1 MARLLDAMCG
11 SCVQVMKTNER
22 CLRWKGRKVEVDNTG
37 REEDEGAREGGKVNR
52 AGAVKRSS
60 IGFLFSHL
68 GISLCFVRSCRLL
81 EGVTI
86 ARFTGGCARAHIE

>member
-1 MARLLDAMCG
+1 M
-11 SCVQVMKTNER
+11 
-22 CLRWKGRKVEVDNTG
+22 RWITQEGRKMKEHAK
-37 REEDEGAREGGKVNR
+37 EVNR

-81 EGVTI
+81 GGVTI